1 MDNSLGQTFKLLTFS
16 CPSPVNTQQP
26 LLLLLWDIA
35 HGRLHN
41 NSGSKASSFPL
52 IFHLFLPATSSLFIS
67 FLVIQLHPI
76 LSSLQKSLSLVTGLP
91 LSLFSSNLT
100 LLLGPLG
107 WQQFSK
113 SQAAFIHPRVFL
125 VCSLM
130 STGFSDQSVKV
141 SMLLY
146 PPSKP
151 YLNPGLIDKHIELLC
166 NCYVST
172 YIDLIVGTLLLK
184 KEKHTMVT

>member
-1 MDNSLGQTFKLLTFS
+1 MDVSIATVALKPHLSHLSSISFSLL
-16 CPSPVNTQQP
+16 P
-26 LLLLLWDIA
+26 LLYL
-35 HGRLHN
+35 
-41 NSGSKASSFPL
+41 
-52 IFHLFLPATSSLFIS
+52 SL

-76 LSSLQKSLSLVTGLP
+76 LSSLRKSLSLVTGLP

-107 WQQFSK
+107 WQQVSK
-113 SQAAFIHPRVFL
+113 SQSAFIHPRVFL

-141 SMLLY
+141 SVLLH

-151 YLNPGLIDKHIELLC
+151 YLNPGLIDKHRELLC
-166 NCYVST
+166 DCYVSR

-184 KEKHTMVT
+184 KEKHTMVTRAT